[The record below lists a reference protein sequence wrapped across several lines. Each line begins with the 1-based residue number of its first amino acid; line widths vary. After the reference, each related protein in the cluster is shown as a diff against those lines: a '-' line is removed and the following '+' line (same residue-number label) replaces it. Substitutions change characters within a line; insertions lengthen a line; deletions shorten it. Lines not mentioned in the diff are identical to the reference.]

1 MDTKYDIMNN
11 LPPELLSET
20 TRHLSNKGVVN
31 VASISTQ
38 HLQLFKPFTEVR
50 KLSQFLH
57 HVTHGNHEAV
67 TAMLLAGDMS
77 LFYRKGLV
85 TDCSG
90 RAFANI
96 SGFEYAL
103 WALDK
108 HMWTTILD
116 CLPQDQEGS
125 KIRQL
130 LKGQYDNL
138 DKKSITYILNGETIT
153 EQHFDFE
160 NTIIKELQMQIN
172 MINAVKEKVINI
184 YSDAKKE
191 DLNAI
196 NKQWREDVRRAQK
209 LFPMHVVYEYC
220 SDELFSSEPE
230 FISQPNSSTKIF
242 NCLTNEY
249 ENWFSVDSEQESW
262 SFSGKPVAIYRSL
275 AAQRG
280 QKGACAGSDCFT
292 QYWASNDLSFIQK
305 LYRVRTNDFINLKS
319 QLEEQ
324 MTLDNYHQVV
334 SM

>member
-1 MDTKYDIMNN
+1 MKAKDDINI
-11 LPPELLSET
+11 LLSEVKNKIAD
-20 TRHLSNKGVVN
+20 HLSINDVVN
-31 VASISTQ
+31 FAITSKIN
-38 HLQLFKPFTEVR
+38 LEFFKPIANAR
-50 KLSQFLH
+50 KLTQFLH
-57 HVTHGNHEAV
+57 ELTRGNHEAV
-67 TAMLLAGDMS
+67 RTMLAKDNS
-77 LFYRKGLV
+77 LFYRKGKV

-90 RAFANI
+90 RTFENI

-108 HMWTTILD
+108 HMWTAILD
-116 CLPQDQEGS
+116 CIPQDQEGN

-196 NKQWREDVRRAQK
+196 SKQWCEDVRRAQK